1 MLVFNLNLLEI
12 LTFSYVTV
20 VIGITSSLDE
30 IKRNRSAYILFNELT
45 NIM

>member
-20 VIGITSSLDE
+20 VIGIASSLDE
-30 IKRNRSAYILFNELT
+30 IKIDPHIFYLMN
-45 NIM
+45 

>member
-20 VIGITSSLDE
+20 VIGITSSLNE
-30 IKRNRSAYILFNELT
+30 IKRNRSEHIFYLMI
-45 NIM
+45 

>member
-12 LTFSYVTV
+12 LTFSYVSYVTI

-30 IKRNRSAYILFNELT
+30 IKRNRSEHIFYLMN
-45 NIM
+45 